1 MSRFSVRGV
10 PWSFVGTKN
19 VEQCKTASEVMEAAG
34 LNWEVGKAELFAK
47 MPIEYPA
54 GSDEFLDV
62 ISESKKLSPDSHF
75 HGKDIYNP
83 VEDMFATY
91 RKDKNIP
98 LGIVKQKYTVVQN
111 SDAFKFFDDV
121 IGKDSAIWQTA
132 GYFGN
137 GSRIFVSAKIPDTIT
152 VHGDPIDQYL
162 VFTNSHNGS
171 SGVNILFTPIRIIC
185 QNTLN
190 AAIRTATNII
200 NIKHTKSVHKTI
212 TIAHEVLG
220 IAKQQ
225 GIQFKTV
232 ADQLAEIK
240 ISDSTAAK
248 YICEHF
254 MTTEELEKLK
264 FTGHTYGQIVA
275 RDGGAFYD
283 VGLSTRKLNAIS
295 SAWEYYFEGAGQ
307 KEIIGTAW
315 GAANAISG
323 YYSNVDTST
332 VADKRMD
339 SLLYGDRSRNIAKAF
354 DNALNL
360 AV

>member
-1 MSRFSVRGV
+1 MGKYAIRGV
-10 PWSFVGTKN
+10 PWSYVGTKN
-19 VEQCKTASEVMEAAG
+19 VEECKTASEVMEAAG
-34 LNWEVGKAELFAK
+34 LNWEVGKAHLFAK
-47 MPIEYPA
+47 MPINYPA

-132 GYFGN
+132 GYFGH
-137 GSRIFVSAKIPDTIT
+137 GSRIFVSAKLPDTIT
-152 VHGDPIDQYL
+152 VNGDSIDEYL
-162 VFTNSHNGS
+162 VFTNSHNGT
-171 SGVNILFTPIRIIC
+171 SGVNILFTPIRVVC

-190 AAIRTATNII
+190 AAIKNATNII
-200 NIKHTKSVHKTI
+200 NIRHTKAVHKNI
-212 TIAHEVLG
+212 SAAHEVLG

-225 GIQFKTV
+225 GIQFKTI
-232 ADQLAEIK
+232 AEQLANIK
-240 ISDSTAAK
+240 LKDGDVAK
-248 YICEHF
+248 YICDHF
-254 MTTEELEKLK
+254 MTAEEIEKLK
-264 FTGHTYGQIVA
+264 YTGHTYGQVVA

-283 VGLSTRKLNAIS
+283 IGLSTRKLNAIS
-295 SAWEYYFEGAGQ
+295 ATWDYYFNGIGQ
-307 KEIIGTAW
+307 NEIIGTAW

-323 YYSNVDTST
+323 YYSNVDTSSSN
-332 VADKRMD
+332 DKRMD
-339 SLLYGDRSRNIAKAF
+339 SLLYGDRSRNIVKAF
-354 DNALNL
+354 ENAFALG
-360 AV
+360 